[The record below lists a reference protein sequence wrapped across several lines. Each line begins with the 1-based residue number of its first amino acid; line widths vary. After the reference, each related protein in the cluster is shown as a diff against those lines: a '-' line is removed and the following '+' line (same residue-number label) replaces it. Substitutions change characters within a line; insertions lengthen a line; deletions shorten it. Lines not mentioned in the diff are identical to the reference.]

1 MAEKAADN
9 LAADTAA
16 HAGLMAKLRRRQE
29 AIAASSRHSLAGN
42 SKNQPTITVE
52 ELTANDAA
60 AINAAGPEGL
70 SPLVVACLHGSVED
84 VDLLLTCG
92 ADPAAE
98 CDVFDTTDE
107 NEDGDKCKEFLLSIA
122 AREGHE
128 AIVEVLLAHGSVDL
142 NQASSD
148 FGETALYVSCNR
160 GTSTMGLR

>member
-1 MAEKAADN
+1 MAERAAAD

-16 HAGLMAKLRRRQE
+16 HAGLMSTLRRRQE

-42 SKNQPTITVE
+42 SKKQPTITVE

-60 AINAAGPEGL
+60 AINAAGPKGL

-84 VDLLLTCG
+84 VDLLLKCG

-107 NEDGDKCKEFLLSIA
+107 DDS
-122 AREGHE
+122 
-128 AIVEVLLAHGSVDL
+128 
-142 NQASSD
+142 
-148 FGETALYVSCNR
+148 
-160 GTSTMGLR
+160 